1 MHYERE
7 RQYMEASMRRKATL
21 GLLAVTLAWGATFI
35 WMKQAMNAIQP
46 EIEVYGRTPVVAALV
61 GGRFLIAFIALIL
74 VSREAQAALFNPE
87 LWKGGAILGGILLV
101 GFITQMIGLD
111 SITPSTSAF
120 LTSLYV
126 VFTALITTKITGQ
139 NVTRTM
145 IFGVAL
151 ATFGAGFIEGPPHL
165 SWGWGE
171 ILTVICA
178 FFFALHILFTQ
189 QITQKMSPIGVT
201 STSFLFVVLGS
212 LVVTLLTA
220 GRSTPDTIS
229 VVVNGG
235 VILPLLCLG
244 LIGSLFALLL
254 LNILQRHL
262 HPVQAAIIYALEPVW
277 ATIFALGLEMT
288 DWTGW
293 IAIGGSALLAG
304 NLMVE
309 LRETVTTEH
318 ALIPEP
324 NQSSHPPDSILIHP
338 SQEE

>member
-1 MHYERE
+1 MHFERKTE
-7 RQYMEASMRRKATL
+7 HMEASMRRKATW

-35 WMKQAMNAIQP
+35 WMKQAMNALQP
-46 EIEVYGRTPVVAALV
+46 EIQLYGRTPVVAALV
-61 GGRFLIAFIALIL
+61 GGRFLIAFIALFVI
-74 VSREAQAALFNPE
+74 SKQARKALNDPQ
-87 LWKGGAILGGILLV
+87 LWKGGLILGGILLI

-139 NVTRTM
+139 RVTRTM
-145 IFGVAL
+145 ILGVAL

-165 SWGWGE
+165 SWGMGE

-189 QITQKMSPIGVT
+189 KITQEMDPIGVT
-201 STSFLFVVLGS
+201 GTSFLVVSFGS
-212 LVVTLLTA
+212 LIVAVLS
-220 GRSTPDTIS
+220 GGSSTIDALS
-229 VVVNGG
+229 VVGDQG

-254 LNILQRHL
+254 LNLLQRYL

-277 ATIFALGLEMT
+277 ATVFALGLNMT
-288 DWTGW
+288 TWTGW
-293 IAIGGSALLAG
+293 IAVGGGALLVG

-309 LRETVTTEH
+309 LRENPET
-318 ALIPEP
+318 IPEETSV
-324 NQSSHPPDSILIHP
+324 QQPPKSVVI
-338 SQEE
+338 SGAEEE